1 MKKLINPNPALAG
14 FPAERVED
22 KRYARQSERAY
33 ASRRAPAMRAGNFR
47 RSFQVSVLALCFAAQ
62 YAGALEVT
70 AVSTAAIKGAAKAD
84 FTFGP
89 VLVKDI
95 AYEKGGVIMPFTEN
109 KGKTYTDIKLLSKS
123 LYQKI
128 EGCFKNG
135 FTKPAKVPAAP
146 AVKVDSF
153 RPLKSPARVANAE
166 LSFDGDLLVIAGV
179 MASKKEEGAFWV
191 AFPPALVFTDAAF
204 KSAVE
209 SNVIAAWTKN
219 GKK

>member
-1 MKKLINPNPALAG
+1 MKKLISAL
-14 FPAERVED
+14 
-22 KRYARQSERAY
+22 
-33 ASRRAPAMRAGNFR
+33 
-47 RSFQVSVLALCFAAQ
+47 VLCLAAQ
-62 YAGALEVT
+62 AAGALEIT
-70 AVSTAAIKGAAKAD
+70 AVSTASVKGAAKAD

-89 VLVKDI
+89 LIVKDI

-123 LYQKI
+123 LYLKI

-135 FTKPAKVPAAP
+135 FTKPAKAPAAP

-153 RPLKSPARVANAE
+153 KPLKSPARVANAE
-166 LSFDGDLLVIAGV
+166 LHFDGDLLVVAGV

-191 AFPPALVFTDAAF
+191 AFPPALVFTDGAF

-209 SNVIAAWTKN
+209 SAVIAAWV
-219 GKK
+219 KKEKK